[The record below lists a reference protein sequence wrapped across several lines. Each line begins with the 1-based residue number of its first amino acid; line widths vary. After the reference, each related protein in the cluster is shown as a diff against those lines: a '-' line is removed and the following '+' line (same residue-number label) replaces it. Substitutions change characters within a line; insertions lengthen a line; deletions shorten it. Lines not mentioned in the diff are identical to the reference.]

1 MIDWG
6 DDHDMV
12 NDVPPSL
19 LLLLLWVSDQNM
31 TIRHVS
37 VSGSDD
43 DDDGSR
49 ECIASKRRRRE
60 CDRVHF
66 KGIEWNVKWIRSEG
80 KTGIYLTNWRYKF
93 LVGIDFLEEL

>member
-12 NDVPPSL
+12 NDVPPPL
-19 LLLLLWVSDQNM
+19 VPWVSDQNM
-31 TIRHVS
+31 AIRHVS

-60 CDRVHF
+60 CDRIHF
-66 KGIEWNVKWIRSEG
+66 KGNKRNVKLIRSEG
-80 KTGIYLTNWRYKF
+80 KTRIFLTNWRYKF